1 MDSILESVIYRMRER
16 SKLGIKKY
24 GTTLDRNDL
33 SFYDWLVHLQEELMD
48 SILYIEKLKTHETK
62 GLPNTDK
69 GSSTTN
75 SSSL

>member
-16 SKLGIKKY
+16 SELGIKKY

-75 SSSL
+75 TSGL